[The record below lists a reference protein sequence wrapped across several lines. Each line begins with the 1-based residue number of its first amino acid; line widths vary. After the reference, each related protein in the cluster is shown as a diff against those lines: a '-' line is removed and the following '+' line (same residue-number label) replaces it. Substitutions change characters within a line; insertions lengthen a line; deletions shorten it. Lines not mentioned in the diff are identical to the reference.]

1 MNFRIAVC
9 DDSLEDR
16 TRLCTLLC
24 KSYPHAELET
34 FSSGEALL
42 WKLADG
48 IRFHL
53 YFLDIFMDEVSG
65 IDAARQI
72 RSNDYNALIVF
83 VSTSDDFYREAY
95 DLFAFHYLIKPI
107 NMDKLTPVLE
117 RAKEQLQR
125 EAEQTIL
132 VNCNRQVRS
141 LRLSNILYISSCNH
155 NLIFCMTDNELIEIR
170 GKLDHYI
177 AKLPQAMFFRC
188 HQSYVI
194 NLRYCSALTTDG
206 FQLCDKIIPVS
217 RSYQKE
223 ALSRFSNNLI
233 SEFGEV
239 TL

>member
-1 MNFRIAVC
+1 MEFRIAVC
-9 DDSLEDR
+9 DDRLEDR
-16 TRLCTLLC
+16 TQLCTLLRNSC
-24 KSYPHAELET
+24 PHAELEA

-42 WKLADG
+42 WKLSDG
-48 IRFHL
+48 KRFDV
-53 YFLDIFMDEVSG
+53 YFMDIFMDGVSG
-65 IDAARQI
+65 IDTALQI
-72 RSNDYNALIVF
+72 RSGDYNALIVF

-117 RAKEQLQR
+117 RAKEQLHR
-125 EAEQTIL
+125 GAEQTIL

-141 LRLSNILYISSCNH
+141 LRLSNILYISSSNH
-155 NLIFCMTDNELIEIR
+155 NLIFHMKDDELIEVR
-170 GKLDHYI
+170 GKLDDYI

-194 NLRYCSALTTDG
+194 NIRHCSSLTAEG
-206 FQLCDKIIPVS
+206 FQLCDKVIPVS

-233 SEFGEV
+233 SEFREV

>member
-9 DDSLEDR
+9 DDRLEDR
-16 TRLCTLLC
+16 TQLCNLLC
-24 KSYPHAELET
+24 KSCPDTELET

-48 IRFHL
+48 KRFDL
-53 YFLDIFMDEVSG
+53 YFMDIFMDGVSG
-65 IDAARQI
+65 IDTARQI
-72 RSNDYNALIVF
+72 RSGDYNALIVF
-83 VSTSDDFYREAY
+83 VSTSDDFYRESY

-107 NMDKLTPVLE
+107 NMDKLSPVLE

-132 VNCNRQVRS
+132 ISCNRQVRS
-141 LRLSNILYISSCNH
+141 LRLSNLLYISSNNH
-155 NLIFCMTDNELIEIR
+155 NLIFYMKDTESIEVR

-194 NLRYCSALTTDG
+194 NLRYCSALTAEG
-206 FQLCDKIIPVS
+206 FQLCDKVIPVS

-223 ALSRFSNNLI
+223 ALSRFSSNLI

>member
-24 KSYPHAELET
+24 KFCSHAELET

-48 IRFHL
+48 IRFDL
-53 YFLDIFMDEVSG
+53 YFLDIFMDGVSG
-65 IDAARQI
+65 IDTARQI
-72 RSNDYNALIVF
+72 RSGDYNALIVF
-83 VSTSDDFYREAY
+83 VSTSDDFYRESY
-95 DLFAFHYLIKPI
+95 DLFAFHYLLKPI
-107 NMDKLTPVLE
+107 LKDKLTSVLE
-117 RAKEQLQR
+117 RAMDQLQR

-132 VNCNRQVRS
+132 INCNRQVRS
-141 LRLSNILYISSCNH
+141 LRLSNILYISSSNH
-155 NLIFCMTDNELIEIR
+155 NVIFCMKDNELIEVR
-170 GKLDHYI
+170 GKLDTYVG
-177 AKLPQAMFFRC
+177 KLPQAMFFRC

-194 NLRYCSALTTDG
+194 NLCYCSALTADG
-206 FQLCDKIIPVS
+206 FQLCDKVIPVS

-223 ALSRFSNNLI
+223 AMSRFSRNLI

>member
-1 MNFRIAVC
+1 MNFRIAIC
-9 DDSLEDR
+9 DDSPEDR
-16 TRLCTLLC
+16 TQICVLLRQSC
-24 KSYPHAELET
+24 PHAELET

-48 IRFHL
+48 KRFDL
-53 YFLDIFMDEVSG
+53 YFMDIFMDGASG
-65 IDAARQI
+65 IDTARQI
-72 RSNDYNALIVF
+72 RSDDYNALIVF
-83 VSTSDDFYREAY
+83 VSTSDDFYRESY

-107 NMDKLTPVLE
+107 NMDKLSPVLG
-117 RAKEQLQR
+117 RAMEQLKR

-132 VNCNRQVRS
+132 VNYNRQVRS
-141 LRLSNILYISSCNH
+141 LRLSNLLYISSSNH
-155 NLIFCMTDNELIEIR
+155 NLIFCMKDKELIEVR

-194 NLRYCSALTTDG
+194 NLRYCSALTADG
-206 FQLCDKIIPVS
+206 FVLGDKVIPVS

-223 ALSRFSNNLI
+223 AMSRFSNNLI
-233 SEFGEV
+233 SDFGEV